1 MPALRFRLAACA
13 LVLYALTQTAAPAH
27 AGQGEGDADGL
38 IRTGLVLNGRSISV
52 EYDPALPSDHR
63 SLLVLRAGSTQAAV
77 RLGRIEGHRSLAMGT
92 LAPDPDAPRAPAPD
106 HDLWLMRT
114 GAGWVL
120 DARPVEEP
128 ADADDGESGG
138 DPSDAA
144 GDDADEIGGAESAE
158 TTTEPADAGA
168 EAEDTEAEDAEAENA
183 EAESEDTETDAE
195 GAETDAEGAE
205 TDAEGAETDAE
216 GAETDAEGAETDAEG
231 AETDAEGAET
241 DAEGAETDAED
252 ADADADSAETDAE
265 SAEADEDAEGGDAG
279 AERDEADG
287 EADEASP
294 ENVEAAPE
302 PQPGRI
308 PLTHR
313 PLADEAQTLAVRLLP
328 AADEAGTLELVWGRN
343 QWTADFEFVELPRPP
358 RPPRTSNV
366 SPGTSLTRDSNLD
379 ARYRAAALGSRN
391 ETALRTLDGARVQ
404 VLFEQELGTDGVD
417 FAALESIGDGDLVE
431 LTEGAVIRLRS
442 EVPLRFG
449 DTLIPTDN
457 LAPDFPGSY
466 GLWLRASG
474 PGWTLVFNN
483 EPDSWGTQH
492 DPAFDAAEVD
502 IDHTHGGPYEDRPL
516 GVSLVPSGGDAGRLV
531 IVWGQHV
538 WAADFTVEP

>member
-1 MPALRFRLAACA
+1 MPALPFRLAACA
-13 LVLYALTQTAAPAH
+13 VVLYALTQTATPAH
-27 AGQGEGDADGL
+27 AGQAEGDTEGL
-38 IRTGLVLNGRSISV
+38 VRTGLVLNGRSISV
-52 EYDPALPSDHR
+52 DYDPALPSDHR

-77 RLGRIEGHRSLAMGT
+77 RLGRIEGHRSLAIGS
-92 LAPDPDAPRAPAPD
+92 LAPDPDEPRGPAPD

-128 ADADDGESGG
+128 ADAAEGESTG
-138 DPSDAA
+138 DAA
-144 GDDADEIGGAESAE
+144 DDADEAADPDAAETATEPPNAGAEDADAESEGAEADAESAA
-158 TTTEPADAGA
+158 ADADSADADAASA
-168 EAEDTEAEDAEAENA
+168 EADAEDVEAA
-183 EAESEDTETDAE
+183 D
-195 GAETDAEGAE
+195 AETDADNADADAPGAE
-205 TDAEGAETDAE
+205 ADAENAGPNADVEARQADAEGENA
-216 GAETDAEGAETDAEG
+216 
-231 AETDAEGAET
+231 
-241 DAEGAETDAED
+241 DAED
-252 ADADADSAETDAE
+252 ADAEAE
-265 SAEADEDAEGGDAG
+265 ST
-279 AERDEADG
+279 
-287 EADEASP
+287 P
-294 ENVEAAPE
+294 PAPR
-302 PQPGRI
+302 PGRI
-308 PLTHR
+308 PLAHR
-313 PLADEAQTLAVRLLP
+313 PLADEAETLAVRLLP

-343 QWTADFEFVELPRPP
+343 QWTANFEFVELPRPP

-366 SPGTSLTRDSNLD
+366 SPGTSLTRDSDLD

-391 ETALRTLDGARVQ
+391 ETALRTPDGARIQ

-466 GLWLRASG
+466 GLWLRTSG

-492 DPAFDAAEVD
+492 DPAFDAHEVD

-516 GVSLVPSGGDAGRLV
+516 GVSLVPAGGDAGRLV

-538 WAADFTVEP
+538 WAADFTIEP

>member
-1 MPALRFRLAACA
+1 MSALRFRLAACA
-13 LVLYALTQTAAPAH
+13 VVLYALTQTAAPAH

-38 IRTGLVLNGRSISV
+38 VRTGLVLNGRSISV
-52 EYDPALPSDHR
+52 DYDPALPSDHR

-77 RLGRIEGHRSLAMGT
+77 RLGRIEGHRSLAIGT
-92 LAPDPDAPRAPAPD
+92 LAPDPDEPRGPAPD

-128 ADADDGESGG
+128 ADADEAEVGADEAG
-138 DPSDAA
+138 DPGDDAA
-144 GDDADEIGGAESAE
+144 GDPGDGAADEVAAPDAAE
-158 TTTEPADAGA
+158 TATEPADDGA
-168 EAEDTEAEDAEAENA
+168 EAE
-183 EAESEDTETDAE
+183 DAE
-195 GAETDAEGAE
+195 GAETDAAS
-205 TDAEGAETDAE
+205 
-216 GAETDAEGAETDAEG
+216 
-231 AETDAEGAET
+231 
-241 DAEGAETDAED
+241 
-252 ADADADSAETDAE
+252 ADVDAE
-265 SAEADEDAEGGDAG
+265 S
-279 AERDEADG
+279 DEADD
-287 EADEASP
+287 EADEANP
-294 ENVEAAPE
+294 ETAEAAPE

-308 PLTHR
+308 PLAHR
-313 PLADEAQTLAVRLLP
+313 PLADGVETLAVRLLP

-343 QWTADFEFVELPRPP
+343 RWTADFEFVELPRPP
-358 RPPRTSNV
+358 RPERTSNV
-366 SPGTSLTRDSNLD
+366 SPGTSLTRDSDLE

-391 ETALRTLDGARVQ
+391 ETALRTPDGAGIQ

-502 IDHTHGGPYEDRPL
+502 IDHTHGGPYVDRPL
-516 GVSLVPSGGDAGRLV
+516 GVSLVPAGGDAGRLV

-538 WAADFTVEP
+538 WTADFTIEP

>member
-13 LVLYALTQTAAPAH
+13 VVLYALMHAVVPAH
-27 AGQGEGDADGL
+27 AGQADADAEGL
-38 IRTGLVLNGRSISV
+38 VRTGLVLNGRSISV
-52 EYDPALPSDHR
+52 DYDPALPSDHR

-77 RLGRIEGHRSLAMGT
+77 RLGRIEGHRSLAIGS
-92 LAPDPDAPRAPAPD
+92 LAPDPDEPRGPAPD

-128 ADADDGESGG
+128 ADESDGAADEAGGES
-138 DPSDAA
+138 DAEDA
-144 GDDADEIGGAESAE
+144 GAAAPEGAEGDDADADVDGADSDDEDAEADDEDAGTDADSADADAAGAEADADDAE
-158 TTTEPADAGA
+158 ADAGA
-168 EAEDTEAEDAEAENA
+168 EDRQADAEGENVGVESGNAEN
-183 EAESEDTETDAE
+183 TDAE
-195 GAETDAEGAE
+195 G
-205 TDAEGAETDAE
+205 
-216 GAETDAEGAETDAEG
+216 
-231 AETDAEGAET
+231 
-241 DAEGAETDAED
+241 
-252 ADADADSAETDAE
+252 E
-265 SAEADEDAEGGDAG
+265 SEDAEGEGADA
-279 AERDEADG
+279 EG
-287 EADEASP
+287 E
-294 ENVEAAPE
+294 NAAPE
-302 PQPGRI
+302 PRPGRI
-308 PLTHR
+308 PLAHR
-313 PLADEAQTLAVRLLP
+313 PLADEAETLTVRLLP

-343 QWTADFEFVELPRPP
+343 QWTADFEFIELPRPP

-366 SPGTSLTRDSNLD
+366 SPGTSLTRDSDLD

-391 ETALRTLDGARVQ
+391 ETALRTPDGASIQ

-466 GLWLRASG
+466 GLWLKASG

-492 DPAFDAAEVD
+492 DPAFDAAEID
-502 IDHTHGGPYEDRPL
+502 IDHAHGGPYQERPL
-516 GVSLVPSGGDAGRLV
+516 GVSLVPVDGDEARLV

-538 WAADFTVEP
+538 WAADFTIEP

>member
-1 MPALRFRLAACA
+1 MSALRFRLAACA
-13 LVLYALTQTAAPAH
+13 VVLYALTQTAAPAH

-38 IRTGLVLNGRSISV
+38 VRTGLVLNGRSISV
-52 EYDPALPSDHR
+52 DYDPALPSDHR

-92 LAPDPDAPRAPAPD
+92 LAPDPDEPRAPAPD

-120 DARPVEEP
+120 DARPVEGP
-128 ADADDGESGG
+128 ADADEDESGADEAG
-138 DPSDAA
+138 DPGDDAA
-144 GDDADEIGGAESAE
+144 GDPGDDAADEVAAPDAAE
-158 TTTEPADAGA
+158 TATEPADDGA
-168 EAEDTEAEDAEAENA
+168 EAEDAEDAE
-183 EAESEDTETDAE
+183 TV
-195 GAETDAEGAE
+195 
-205 TDAEGAETDAE
+205 
-216 GAETDAEGAETDAEG
+216 
-231 AETDAEGAET
+231 
-241 DAEGAETDAED
+241 
-252 ADADADSAETDAE
+252 ADSADAEAE
-265 SAEADEDAEGGDAG
+265 SAEADADAEGGDADI
-279 AERDEADG
+279 ESDEADG
-287 EADEASP
+287 EADEANP
-294 ENVEAAPE
+294 ETAEAAPE
-302 PQPGRI
+302 PRPGRI
-308 PLTHR
+308 PLAHR
-313 PLADEAQTLAVRLLP
+313 PLADEVETLGVRLLP

-343 QWTADFEFVELPRPP
+343 RWTADFEFVELPRPP

-391 ETALRTLDGARVQ
+391 ETALRTPDGAGIQ

-502 IDHTHGGPYEDRPL
+502 IDHTHGGPYVDRPL
-516 GVSLVPSGGDAGRLV
+516 GVSLVPAGGDAGRLV

-538 WAADFTVEP
+538 WAADFTIEP

>member
-1 MPALRFRLAACA
+1 MPALRLLLVACS
-13 LVLYALTQTAAPAH
+13 LSLCVLTQAAAPVH
-27 AGQGEGDADGL
+27 AGQADGDADDGL
-38 IRTGLVLNGRSISV
+38 IRSGLILNGRSISV
-52 EYDPALPSDHR
+52 AYDPALPSDHR

-77 RLGRIEGHRSLAMGT
+77 RLGRIEGHRSLAIGT
-92 LAPDPDAPRAPAPD
+92 LAPDAEDPPRRGPD

-114 GAGWVL
+114 AAGWVL

-128 ADADDGESGG
+128 ADTDDGEGTGDEAGG
-138 DPSDAA
+138 DADGDVDADAA
-144 GDDADEIGGAESAE
+144 GPDDAPANAAGPGAGTDNDS
-158 TTTEPADAGA
+158 ADADAPGA
-168 EAEDTEAEDAEAENA
+168 EAEAEDAAADEEAEGRQAAEATDTDGENADADGEDTDVEAADAEAEG
-183 EAESEDTETDAE
+183 D
-195 GAETDAEGAE
+195 
-205 TDAEGAETDAE
+205 
-216 GAETDAEGAETDAEG
+216 
-231 AETDAEGAET
+231 
-241 DAEGAETDAED
+241 
-252 ADADADSAETDAE
+252 DADADS
-265 SAEADEDAEGGDAG
+265 
-279 AERDEADG
+279 
-287 EADEASP
+287 
-294 ENVEAAPE
+294 EAAP
-302 PQPGRI
+302 PAPRPGRI
-308 PLTHR
+308 PLAHR
-313 PLADEAQTLAVRLLP
+313 PLGDEVDTLAVRLLP

-343 QWTADFEFVELPRPP
+343 RWTADFEFVELPRRP

-366 SPGTSLTRDSNLD
+366 SPGTSLTRDSDLE

-391 ETALRTLDGARVQ
+391 ETALRTPDGASIQ

-502 IDHTHGGPYEDRPL
+502 IDHTHGGPYEERPL
-516 GVSLVPSGGDAGRLV
+516 GVSLVPVGDDEGRLV

-538 WAADFTVEP
+538 WAADFTIEP

>member
-13 LVLYALTQTAAPAH
+13 VVLYALTQTAAPAH

-38 IRTGLVLNGRSISV
+38 VRTGLVLNGRSISV

-92 LAPDPDAPRAPAPD
+92 LAPDPDQPRAPAPD

-128 ADADDGESGG
+128 DD
-138 DPSDAA
+138 
-144 GDDADEIGGAESAE
+144 
-158 TTTEPADAGA
+158 
-168 EAEDTEAEDAEAENA
+168 
-183 EAESEDTETDAE
+183 
-195 GAETDAEGAE
+195 
-205 TDAEGAETDAE
+205 
-216 GAETDAEGAETDAEG
+216 
-231 AETDAEGAET
+231 
-241 DAEGAETDAED
+241 
-252 ADADADSAETDAE
+252 
-265 SAEADEDAEGGDAG
+265 
-279 AERDEADG
+279 
-287 EADEASP
+287 
-294 ENVEAAPE
+294 
-302 PQPGRI
+302 
-308 PLTHR
+308 
-313 PLADEAQTLAVRLLP
+313 
-328 AADEAGTLELVWGRN
+328 ADEAGTLELVWGRN
-343 QWTADFEFVELPRPP
+343 RWTADFEFVELPRPP
-358 RPPRTSNV
+358 RPERTSNV

-391 ETALRTLDGARVQ
+391 ETALRTPDGARIQ

-417 FAALESIGDGDLVE
+417 FGALESIGDGDLVE

-516 GVSLVPSGGDAGRLV
+516 GVSLVPAGGDAGRLV

>member
-13 LVLYALTQTAAPAH
+13 VVLYALTPTAAPAH
-27 AGQGEGDADGL
+27 AGQADGDAEGL
-38 IRTGLVLNGRSISV
+38 VRTGLVLSGRSISV
-52 EYDPALPSDHR
+52 DYDPALPSDHR

-77 RLGRIEGHRSLAMGT
+77 RLGRIEGHRSLAIGS
-92 LAPDPDAPRAPAPD
+92 LAPDPDEARGPAPD

-128 ADADDGESGG
+128 ADASEGG
-138 DPSDAA
+138 GTGDAA
-144 GDDADEIGGAESAE
+144 DGDADTGDGAAGAAE
-158 TTTEPADAGA
+158 AGA
-168 EAEDTEAEDAEAENA
+168 ED
-183 EAESEDTETDAE
+183 
-195 GAETDAEGAE
+195 
-205 TDAEGAETDAE
+205 
-216 GAETDAEGAETDAEG
+216 
-231 AETDAEGAET
+231 
-241 DAEGAETDAED
+241 AETDAED
-252 ADADADSAETDAE
+252 AETDADSAEEVDAEDAETDAD
-265 SAEADEDAEGGDAG
+265 SAAADADRAEAVEAGAEDAEADAEGEDRQADAEGEDAGVESEDAEDEDAEGESEDA
-279 AERDEADG
+279 EG
-287 EADEASP
+287 EDAPPSP
-294 ENVEAAPE
+294 R
-302 PQPGRI
+302 PGRI
-308 PLTHR
+308 PLAHR
-313 PLADEAQTLAVRLLP
+313 PLADEAETLTVRLLP

-366 SPGTSLTRDSNLD
+366 SPGTSLTRDSDLD

-391 ETALRTLDGARVQ
+391 ETALRTPDGARIQ

-502 IDHTHGGPYEDRPL
+502 IDHTHGGPYEERPL
-516 GVSLVPSGGDAGRLV
+516 GVSLVPAAGDEARLV

-538 WAADFTVEP
+538 WAADFTIEP

>member
-1 MPALRFRLAACA
+1 MSALRFRLAACA
-13 LVLYALTQTAAPAH
+13 VVLYALAQNATPAH
-27 AGQGEGDADGL
+27 AGQGGEDADGL
-38 IRTGLVLNGRSISV
+38 VRTGLVLNGRSISV
-52 EYDPALPSDHR
+52 EYDPVLPSDHR
-63 SLLVLRAGSTQAAV
+63 SLLVLRAGSTRAAV

-92 LAPDPDAPRAPAPD
+92 LAPDPDEPRAPAPD

-128 ADADDGESGG
+128 ADADEAEGGADEAG
-138 DPSDAA
+138 DP
-144 GDDADEIGGAESAE
+144 GDDA
-158 TTTEPADAGA
+158 
-168 EAEDTEAEDAEAENA
+168 AEDAENA
-183 EAESEDTETDAE
+183 EADTE
-195 GAETDAEGAE
+195 
-205 TDAEGAETDAE
+205 
-216 GAETDAEGAETDAEG
+216 
-231 AETDAEGAET
+231 
-241 DAEGAETDAED
+241 
-252 ADADADSAETDAE
+252 S
-265 SAEADEDAEGGDAG
+265 
-279 AERDEADG
+279 DEADG
-287 EADEASP
+287 EADEANP
-294 ENVEAAPE
+294 KAVEAAPE
-302 PQPGRI
+302 PRPGRI
-308 PLTHR
+308 PLAHR
-313 PLADEAQTLAVRLLP
+313 PLADEAETLAVRLLP

-358 RPPRTSNV
+358 RPERTSNV

-391 ETALRTLDGARVQ
+391 ETALRTPDGARIQ

-502 IDHTHGGPYEDRPL
+502 IDHTHGGPYADRPL
-516 GVSLVPSGGDAGRLV
+516 GVSLVPAGGDAGRLV

>member
-1 MPALRFRLAACA
+1 MPALRLLSVACA
-13 LVLYALTQTAAPAH
+13 VVLYALTQTAAPAH
-27 AGQGEGDADGL
+27 AGQAAGDADGL
-38 IRTGLVLNGRSISV
+38 VRTGLVLNGRSISV
-52 EYDPALPSDHR
+52 DYDPALPSDHR

-77 RLGRIEGHRSLAMGT
+77 RLGRIEGHRSLAIGS
-92 LAPDPDAPRAPAPD
+92 LAPDPDEPRAPAPD

-128 ADADDGESGG
+128 AD
-138 DPSDAA
+138 
-144 GDDADEIGGAESAE
+144 
-158 TTTEPADAGA
+158 
-168 EAEDTEAEDAEAENA
+168 
-183 EAESEDTETDAE
+183 SE
-195 GAETDAEGAE
+195 G
-205 TDAEGAETDAE
+205 
-216 GAETDAEGAETDAEG
+216 
-231 AETDAEGAET
+231 
-241 DAEGAETDAED
+241 D
-252 ADADADSAETDAE
+252 ADADADGGDAETEADSADADTEDADADTEDTEADANAEGEDADAE
-265 SAEADEDAEGGDAG
+265 SG
-279 AERDEADG
+279 DG
-287 EADEASP
+287 EDT
-294 ENVEAAPE
+294 ENEGDDAAPE
-302 PQPGRI
+302 PRPGRI

-313 PLADEAQTLAVRLLP
+313 PLADEAEMLTLRLLP

-358 RPPRTSNV
+358 RPERTSNV
-366 SPGTSLTRDSNLD
+366 GPGTSLTRDSDLD

-391 ETALRTLDGARVQ
+391 ETALQTPGGARIQ

-492 DPAFDAAEVD
+492 DPAFDAHEVD
-502 IDHTHGGPYEDRPL
+502 IDHTHGGPYEARPL
-516 GVSLVPSGGDAGRLV
+516 GVSLVPEGGDAGRLV

-538 WAADFTVEP
+538 WAADFTIGP

>member
-1 MPALRFRLAACA
+1 MPVLRFRLAACA
-13 LVLYALTQTAAPAH
+13 VVLYALTQTAAPAR
-27 AGQGEGDADGL
+27 AGQAEEDADGL
-38 IRTGLVLNGRSISV
+38 VRTGLVLNGRSISV
-52 EYDPALPSDHR
+52 DYDPALPSDHR

-77 RLGRIEGHRSLAMGT
+77 RLGRIEGHRSLAIGT
-92 LAPDPDAPRAPAPD
+92 LAPNPDEPRGPAPD

-128 ADADDGESGG
+128 ADEGDGAADEAGG
-138 DPSDAA
+138 DADSENAGADGPDDAE
-144 GDDADEIGGAESAE
+144 GDDAQTDADSADADAEDSETDADSAD
-158 TTTEPADAGA
+158 ADADGTDADAAGA
-168 EAEDTEAEDAEAENA
+168 EA
-183 EAESEDTETDAE
+183 
-195 GAETDAEGAE
+195 
-205 TDAEGAETDAE
+205 
-216 GAETDAEGAETDAEG
+216 
-231 AETDAEGAET
+231 
-241 DAEGAETDAED
+241 DAED
-252 ADADADSAETDAE
+252 ADADADAEGEDVGIESQDAEDTDAE
-265 SAEADEDAEGGDAG
+265 GETADAEGESADAEG
-279 AERDEADG
+279 QNEPP
-287 EADEASP
+287 SP
-294 ENVEAAPE
+294 R
-302 PQPGRI
+302 PGRI
-308 PLTHR
+308 PLAHR
-313 PLADEAQTLAVRLLP
+313 PLADEAETLAVRLLP

-358 RPPRTSNV
+358 RPERTSNV
-366 SPGTSLTRDSNLD
+366 GPGTSLTRDSDLD

-391 ETALRTLDGARVQ
+391 ETALRTPDGARIQ

-457 LAPDFPGSY
+457 LAPNFPGSY
-466 GLWLRASG
+466 GLWLKASG

-492 DPAFDAAEVD
+492 DPAFDAHEVD

-516 GVSLVPSGGDAGRLV
+516 GVSLVPAGGDEARLV

-538 WAADFTVEP
+538 WAADFTIEP

>member
-13 LVLYALTQTAAPAH
+13 VVLYILTQTAAPAH
-27 AGQGEGDADGL
+27 AGQGEGDTDGL
-38 IRTGLVLNGRSISV
+38 VRTGLVLNGRSISV

-92 LAPDPDAPRAPAPD
+92 LAPDPDELRAPAPD

-128 ADADDGESGG
+128 ADADEAEGG
-138 DPSDAA
+138 ADA
-144 GDDADEIGGAESAE
+144 GDDAAADAGDDAAEAAAPDA
-158 TTTEPADAGA
+158 TEPADDG
-168 EAEDTEAEDAEAENA
+168 AEAENA
-183 EAESEDTETDAE
+183 EAEN
-195 GAETDAEGAE
+195 AETDAGGAE
-205 TDAEGAETDAE
+205 
-216 GAETDAEGAETDAEG
+216 
-231 AETDAEGAET
+231 
-241 DAEGAETDAED
+241 AED
-252 ADADADSAETDAE
+252 AEAETDAE
-265 SAEADEDAEGGDAG
+265 SAETNADGPGADTDGADADADSADADAENSEEDTDGESRDAD
-279 AERDEADG
+279 AESDEADG

-294 ENVEAAPE
+294 ETAEAAPE
-302 PQPGRI
+302 PRPGRI

-313 PLADEAQTLAVRLLP
+313 PLADEAETLAVRLLP

-343 QWTADFEFVELPRPP
+343 RWTADFEFVELPRPP

-391 ETALRTLDGARVQ
+391 ETALRTPDGAGIQ

-502 IDHTHGGPYEDRPL
+502 IDHTHGGPYEERPL
-516 GVSLVPSGGDAGRLV
+516 GVSLLPVDDDEGRLV

-538 WAADFTVEP
+538 WAADFTIEP

>member
-1 MPALRFRLAACA
+1 MSALRFRLAACA
-13 LVLYALTQTAAPAH
+13 VVLYALTQTAAPAH

-38 IRTGLVLNGRSISV
+38 VRTGLVLNGRSISV

-92 LAPDPDAPRAPAPD
+92 LAPDPDEPRAPAPD
-106 HDLWLMRT
+106 HDLWLMRNGT
-114 GAGWVL
+114 GWVL

-128 ADADDGESGG
+128 AEASEGESAG

-144 GDDADEIGGAESAE
+144 DDDADETGGAESAE
-158 TTTEPADAGA
+158 TATEQADAGA
-168 EAEDTEAEDAEAENA
+168 GAEDTEAEDAEAENA
-183 EAESEDTETDAE
+183 EAESEDAE
-195 GAETDAEGAE
+195 DAETDADSA
-205 TDAEGAETDAE
+205 DAE
-216 GAETDAEGAETDAEG
+216 
-231 AETDAEGAET
+231 
-241 DAEGAETDAED
+241 
-252 ADADADSAETDAE
+252 AE
-265 SAEADEDAEGGDAG
+265 SAEADAEAEGGDADV
-279 AERDEADG
+279 ESDEADG
-287 EADEASP
+287 EADEANP
-294 ENVEAAPE
+294 ETAEAAPE
-302 PQPGRI
+302 PRPGRI
-308 PLTHR
+308 PLAHR
-313 PLADEAQTLAVRLLP
+313 PLAEETETLAVRLLP

-343 QWTADFEFVELPRPP
+343 RWTADFEFVELPRPP

-391 ETALRTLDGARVQ
+391 ETALRTPDGAGIQ

-502 IDHTHGGPYEDRPL
+502 IDHTHGGPYVDRPL
-516 GVSLVPSGGDAGRLV
+516 GVSLVPAGGDAGRLV

-538 WAADFTVEP
+538 WAADFTIEP

>member
-1 MPALRFRLAACA
+1 MPALRLLLVACS
-13 LVLYALTQTAAPAH
+13 LSLCALTQAAAPAH
-27 AGQGEGDADGL
+27 AGQADGDGDDGL
-38 IRTGLVLNGRSISV
+38 IRSGLILNGRSISV
-52 EYDPALPSDHR
+52 AYDPALTSNHR

-77 RLGRIEGHRSLAMGT
+77 RLGRIEGHRSLAIGT
-92 LAPDPDAPRAPAPD
+92 LAPDPDEPRAPAPD

-114 GAGWVL
+114 GAGWML

-128 ADADDGESGG
+128 ADPDGAGTGDGAGG
-138 DPSDAA
+138 DADAVDADAA
-144 GDDADEIGGAESAE
+144 GPDDAPANDAGPDAE
-158 TTTEPADAGA
+158 TDTHSADAAAPVAEA
-168 EAEDTEAEDAEAENA
+168 EAED
-183 EAESEDTETDAE
+183 
-195 GAETDAEGAE
+195 
-205 TDAEGAETDAE
+205 
-216 GAETDAEGAETDAEG
+216 
-231 AETDAEGAET
+231 
-241 DAEGAETDAED
+241 
-252 ADADADSAETDAE
+252 
-265 SAEADEDAEGGDAG
+265 AEADEDAEGRQADAEATDTEG
-279 AERDEADG
+279 ENADADG
-287 EADEASP
+287 EDTD
-294 ENVEAAPE
+294 VEAADAEAEGDDADADSEDAP
-302 PQPGRI
+302 PAPRPGRI
-308 PLTHR
+308 PLANQ
-313 PLADEAQTLAVRLLP
+313 PLADEAETLAVRLLP
-328 AADEAGTLELVWGRN
+328 GADEAGTLELVWGRN
-343 QWTADFEFVELPRPP
+343 RWTADFEFVELPRRP

-366 SPGTSLTRDSNLD
+366 SPGTSLTRDSDLE

-391 ETALRTLDGARVQ
+391 ETALRTPDGARIQ

-492 DPAFDAAEVD
+492 DPAFDAAEID
-502 IDHTHGGPYEDRPL
+502 IDHTHGGPYEERPL
-516 GVSLVPSGGDAGRLV
+516 GVSLLPVGDDEGRLV

-538 WAADFTVEP
+538 WAADFTIEP

>member
-1 MPALRFRLAACA
+1 MPALRLLLVACS
-13 LVLYALTQTAAPAH
+13 LSLCVLTQAAAPVH
-27 AGQGEGDADGL
+27 AGQADGDADEGL
-38 IRTGLVLNGRSISV
+38 IRSGLILNGRSISV
-52 EYDPALPSDHR
+52 AYDPALPSDHR

-77 RLGRIEGHRSLAMGT
+77 RLGRIEGHRSLAIGT
-92 LAPDPDAPRAPAPD
+92 LAPDAENPPRRGPD

-114 GAGWVL
+114 AAGWVL

-128 ADADDGESGG
+128 ADTDDGENTGDEAGG
-138 DPSDAA
+138 DADADVDADAA
-144 GDDADEIGGAESAE
+144 GPDAATANAAGPDAETDTDSADADA
-158 TTTEPADAGA
+158 PGA
-168 EAEDTEAEDAEAENA
+168 EAEAEN
-183 EAESEDTETDAE
+183 
-195 GAETDAEGAE
+195 
-205 TDAEGAETDAE
+205 
-216 GAETDAEGAETDAEG
+216 
-231 AETDAEGAET
+231 
-241 DAEGAETDAED
+241 
-252 ADADADSAETDAE
+252 
-265 SAEADEDAEGGDAG
+265 AEADEDAEGRQADAEATDTEG
-279 AERDEADG
+279 ENADAEATDTEGENADADG
-287 EADEASP
+287 EDTD
-294 ENVEAAPE
+294 VEAADTEAEGDDADADSEAAP
-302 PQPGRI
+302 PAPRPGRI
-308 PLTHR
+308 PLANQ
-313 PLADEAQTLAVRLLP
+313 PLADEAETLAVRLLP

-343 QWTADFEFVELPRPP
+343 RWTADFEFVELPRRP

-366 SPGTSLTRDSNLD
+366 SPGTSLTRDSDLE

-391 ETALRTLDGARVQ
+391 ETALRTPDGASIQ

-502 IDHTHGGPYEDRPL
+502 IDHTHGGPYEERPL
-516 GVSLVPSGGDAGRLV
+516 GVSLLPVGDDEGRLV

-538 WAADFTVEP
+538 WAADFTIEP

>member
-13 LVLYALTQTAAPAH
+13 VVLYILTQTAAPAH
-27 AGQGEGDADGL
+27 AGQGEGDTDGL
-38 IRTGLVLNGRSISV
+38 VRTGLVLNGRSISV

-92 LAPDPDAPRAPAPD
+92 LAPDPDELRAPAPD

-120 DARPVEEP
+120 DARPVEEEP
-128 ADADDGESGG
+128 ADADEAEGGADEAG
-138 DPSDAA
+138 DP
-144 GDDADEIGGAESAE
+144 GDDAADEVAAPDSDE
-158 TTTEPADAGA
+158 TATEPADDGA
-168 EAEDTEAEDAEAENA
+168 EAEDAEG
-183 EAESEDTETDAE
+183 TETDA
-195 GAETDAEGAE
+195 GS
-205 TDAEGAETDAE
+205 
-216 GAETDAEGAETDAEG
+216 
-231 AETDAEGAET
+231 
-241 DAEGAETDAED
+241 
-252 ADADADSAETDAE
+252 ADVDAE
-265 SAEADEDAEGGDAG
+265 S
-279 AERDEADG
+279 DEADG
-287 EADEASP
+287 EADEANP
-294 ENVEAAPE
+294 ETAEAAPE
-302 PQPGRI
+302 PRPGRI
-308 PLTHR
+308 PLAHR
-313 PLADEAQTLAVRLLP
+313 PLADEVETLAVRLLP

-343 QWTADFEFVELPRPP
+343 RWTADFEFVELPRRP

-391 ETALRTLDGARVQ
+391 ETALRTPDGAGIQ

-502 IDHTHGGPYEDRPL
+502 IDHTHGGPYVDRPL
-516 GVSLVPSGGDAGRLV
+516 GVSLVPAGGDAGRLV

-538 WAADFTVEP
+538 WAADFTIEP

>member
-13 LVLYALTQTAAPAH
+13 VVLSALTQTAAPAH

-38 IRTGLVLNGRSISV
+38 VRTGLVLNGRSISV
-52 EYDPALPSDHR
+52 DYDPALPSDHR

-77 RLGRIEGHRSLAMGT
+77 RLGRLEGHRSLAMGT

-128 ADADDGESGG
+128 ADEGERGG
-138 DPSDAA
+138 APSDAA
-144 GDDADEIGGAESAE
+144 GDDADETGGAEPAE
-158 TTTEPADAGA
+158 TATEPADAGA
-168 EAEDTEAEDAEAENA
+168 GSEDTEAENSEAENA
-183 EAESEDTETDAE
+183 EAESED
-195 GAETDAEGAE
+195 
-205 TDAEGAETDAE
+205 
-216 GAETDAEGAETDAEG
+216 
-231 AETDAEGAET
+231 
-241 DAEGAETDAED
+241 
-252 ADADADSAETDAE
+252 AETDAE
-265 SAEADEDAEGGDAG
+265 SAETDADGADADADSADADAENAEAETDAEGRDEDAEG
-279 AERDEADG
+279 DEADG

-294 ENVEAAPE
+294 ETAEAAPE
-302 PQPGRI
+302 PRPGRI
-308 PLTHR
+308 PLAHR
-313 PLADEAQTLAVRLLP
+313 PLADEAETLAVRLLP

-343 QWTADFEFVELPRPP
+343 RWTADFEFVELPRPP
-358 RPPRTSNV
+358 RPERTSNV
-366 SPGTSLTRDSNLD
+366 SAGTSLTRDSDLE

-391 ETALRTLDGARVQ
+391 ETALRTPDGARIQ

-502 IDHTHGGPYEDRPL
+502 IDHTHGGPYEERPL
-516 GVSLVPSGGDAGRLV
+516 GVSLVPAGGDAGRLV

-538 WAADFTVEP
+538 WAADFTIEP

>member
-13 LVLYALTQTAAPAH
+13 AVLYALAQTAAPAH
-27 AGQGEGDADGL
+27 AGQGGENDDGL
-38 IRTGLVLNGRSISV
+38 VRTELVLNGRSISV

-92 LAPDPDAPRAPAPD
+92 LAPDPDEPRAPAPD

-114 GAGWVL
+114 GAGWML

-128 ADADDGESGG
+128 ADADE
-138 DPSDAA
+138 A
-144 GDDADEIGGAESAE
+144 EGATDKA
-158 TTTEPADAGA
+158 ADAGDEA
-168 EAEDTEAEDAEAENA
+168 AEDAETDATQPAADGAEAENA
-183 EAESEDTETDAE
+183 EAEDAGTEAEGAEAEGAEAENAEAENAESAQTDVDGADADTDGADAGADSADAADAENAEADTDAE
-195 GAETDAEGAE
+195 GR
-205 TDAEGAETDAE
+205 
-216 GAETDAEGAETDAEG
+216 
-231 AETDAEGAET
+231 
-241 DAEGAETDAED
+241 
-252 ADADADSAETDAE
+252 
-265 SAEADEDAEGGDAG
+265 DEDAEG
-279 AERDEADG
+279 DEADG
-287 EADEASP
+287 EADEANPETVDAPPSP
-294 ENVEAAPE
+294 R
-302 PQPGRI
+302 PGRI
-308 PLTHR
+308 PLAHR
-313 PLADEAQTLAVRLLP
+313 PLADEAETLAVRLLP
-328 AADEAGTLELVWGRN
+328 AADEAGTLELIWGRN
-343 QWTADFEFVELPRPP
+343 QWTADFEFIELPRPP
-358 RPPRTSNV
+358 RRERTSNV
-366 SPGTSLTRDSNLD
+366 SPGTSLTRDSDLE

-391 ETALRTLDGARVQ
+391 ETALRTPDGARIQ

-516 GVSLVPSGGDAGRLV
+516 GVSLVPAGGDAGRLV

-538 WAADFTVEP
+538 WAADFTIEP

>member
-1 MPALRFRLAACA
+1 MPALRFRFTACA
-13 LVLYALTQTAAPAH
+13 VVLYALTQTAAPAH
-27 AGQGEGDADGL
+27 AGQGEEDADGL
-38 IRTGLVLNGRSISV
+38 VRTGLVLNGRSISV

-63 SLLVLRAGSTQAAV
+63 SLLVLRAGSTRAAV

-128 ADADDGESGG
+128 ADADEAEGGADEAG
-138 DPSDAA
+138 DP
-144 GDDADEIGGAESAE
+144 GDEAPGDPGDEAPGDPGDEAADEAAAPDAIEPADDGAETEDAETEDAGSAE
-158 TTTEPADAGA
+158 PEADGADAGA
-168 EAEDTEAEDAEAENA
+168 DSADADAENA
-183 EAESEDTETDAE
+183 EADTDAE
-195 GAETDAEGAE
+195 GR
-205 TDAEGAETDAE
+205 
-216 GAETDAEGAETDAEG
+216 
-231 AETDAEGAET
+231 
-241 DAEGAETDAED
+241 
-252 ADADADSAETDAE
+252 
-265 SAEADEDAEGGDAG
+265 DEDAEG
-279 AERDEADG
+279 DEADG
-287 EADEASP
+287 EADEANPETVDAPPSP
-294 ENVEAAPE
+294 R
-302 PQPGRI
+302 PGRI
-308 PLTHR
+308 PLAHR
-313 PLADEAQTLAVRLLP
+313 PLADEAETLAVRLLP

-358 RPPRTSNV
+358 RRERTSNV
-366 SPGTSLTRDSNLD
+366 SPGTSLTRDSDLE

-391 ETALRTLDGARVQ
+391 ETDLRTPDGARIQ

-417 FAALESIGDGDLVE
+417 FGALESIGDGDLVE

-516 GVSLVPSGGDAGRLV
+516 GVSLVPAGGDAGRLV

-538 WAADFTVEP
+538 WAADFTIEP

>member
-1 MPALRFRLAACA
+1 MSALRFRLAACA
-13 LVLYALTQTAAPAH
+13 VVLYALTQTAAPAH

-38 IRTGLVLNGRSISV
+38 VRTGLVLNGRSISV
-52 EYDPALPSDHR
+52 DYDPALPSDHR

-77 RLGRIEGHRSLAMGT
+77 RLGRIEGHRSLAIGT
-92 LAPDPDAPRAPAPD
+92 LAPDPDEPRGPAPD

-128 ADADDGESGG
+128 AEASEGESAG

-144 GDDADEIGGAESAE
+144 DDDADETGGAESAE
-158 TTTEPADAGA
+158 TATEQADAGA
-168 EAEDTEAEDAEAENA
+168 GAEDTEAEDAEAEDTPKPRA
-183 EAESEDTETDAE
+183 EDAEDETPKTPRRTPRRTPTARDEDAETAETRTDAE
-195 GAETDAEGAE
+195 GDV
-205 TDAEGAETDAE
+205 
-216 GAETDAEGAETDAEG
+216 
-231 AETDAEGAET
+231 
-241 DAEGAETDAED
+241 
-252 ADADADSAETDAE
+252 DAE
-265 SAEADEDAEGGDAG
+265 S
-279 AERDEADG
+279 DEADD
-287 EADEASP
+287 EADEANP
-294 ENVEAAPE
+294 ETAEAAPE

-308 PLTHR
+308 PLAHR
-313 PLADEAQTLAVRLLP
+313 PLADEAETLAVRLLP

-343 QWTADFEFVELPRPP
+343 RWTADFEFVELPRPP

-391 ETALRTLDGARVQ
+391 ETALRTPDGARIQ

-417 FAALESIGDGDLVE
+417 FGALESIGDGDLVE

-516 GVSLVPSGGDAGRLV
+516 GVSLVPAGGDAGRLV

-538 WAADFTVEP
+538 WAADFTIEP